1 MKEVKIDTVKGTKRV
16 KEPDSSIK
24 EDKPTE
30 NTILQLESQTE
41 IVYNKIGNEEKKI
54 ESESTIQPEILSP
67 DVELENDDQSQSK
80 KGEEKDSKTKD
91 GFLMKKIVLKK
102 DVKTQDEECEDKSTK
117 NSEIKRNNENLSK
130 DTAFSI
136 NDYNST
142 MNTIKPL
149 ESQSEIVSHRIR
161 NEMEILESG
170 RIIQT
175 EISSPDGN
183 FDGHR
188 GVEIIGGEMI
198 QSVI

>member
-1 MKEVKIDTVKGTKRV
+1 
-16 KEPDSSIK
+16 
-24 EDKPTE
+24 
-30 NTILQLESQTE
+30 
-41 IVYNKIGNEEKKI
+41 
-54 ESESTIQPEILSP
+54 
-67 DVELENDDQSQSK
+67 
-80 KGEEKDSKTKD
+80 
-91 GFLMKKIVLKK
+91 MKKIVLKK

-170 RIIQT
+170 RMIQT

-183 FDGHR
+183 FDCHR
-188 GVEIIGGEMI
+188 RVEIIGGEMI
-198 QSVI
+198 QSVDIAENGNLKKDTIVNERSKKEKNEKDIDTIIQENDDLQMKKVKIKPDEFTKQIKENDISLEDDPFIIN